1 MITRKEDSL
10 KLEVKMYCE
19 LLWNHVLIQQGVLNR
34 LKITYYIASTW
45 INLKIHEV
53 SDFSDSQFL

>member
-1 MITRKEDSL
+1 MITRKKASL

-34 LKITYYIASTW
+34 LKITYYIASSMNKSENSW
-45 INLKIHEV
+45 SIW
-53 SDFSDSQFL
+53 F